1 MAHICGYSETIRGT
15 RRNALIEFMIIVS
28 SCSSNMSFPATSS
41 QPWNWGSFQSS
52 FPSLSNSGSNSVS
65 NIAPSNNTQPQ
76 AYHSVAQHQN
86 ANPYIVIPVPV
97 PVPAQQSSE
106 PTRLQSY
113 HMSFINNENPLNVRL
128 TNNRTHTITT
138 NMVGKGTKF
147 ECEIPIDQNVDVA
160 VTVLTNNI
168 PIVTESIG
176 IVAQVDN
183 DPFGLRR
190 LGQR

>member
-1 MAHICGYSETIRGT
+1 MKGRSFVAHNGT
-15 RRNALIEFMIIVS
+15 HKYGQIEFIIIVS
-28 SCSSNMSFPATSS
+28 LCSSNMSFPATS

-65 NIAPSNNTQPQ
+65 SSAPNNNAQPQ

-97 PVPAQQSSE
+97 PAQQSSE
-106 PTRLQSY
+106 PARLQSY
-113 HMSFINNENPLNVRL
+113 HMSFTNNENPLNVRL
-128 TNNRTHTITT
+128 TNNRTHTVTT

-176 IVAQVDN
+176 IISQVDN

-190 LGQR
+190 LGR